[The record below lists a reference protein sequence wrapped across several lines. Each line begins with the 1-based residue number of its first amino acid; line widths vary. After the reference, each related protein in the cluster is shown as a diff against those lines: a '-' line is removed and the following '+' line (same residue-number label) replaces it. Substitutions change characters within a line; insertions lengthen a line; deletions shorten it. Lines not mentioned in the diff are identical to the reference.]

1 MCTIWSTWRGRRLWG
16 GAFAIVV
23 LACSG
28 TEPILPTGSVRVTTA
43 TAGTDLDPDGYTVT
57 LDEGQPQ
64 PVAVNGAV
72 LLTGLTSGAHALAL
86 GGVAANCIPNDAN
99 ASALNV
105 VAGDTADVAFTVT
118 CTSTFA
124 SVSVGYLFACGITIA
139 GGTYC
144 WGINQDGQ
152 LGHGATGP
160 AECFGYPCSIIPVS
174 VVGGLRFGT
183 VSAGSD
189 HACGIAA
196 GGAAYCWGD
205 NAYGELGDGTT
216 VGKAAPVAVR
226 GGLSFGALSTGAGH
240 TCGVTNGGAVHC
252 WGMND
257 SGQLGDGTTTDRITP
272 VAVLGGF
279 TFATV
284 SASAGGGHTCGIT
297 TGGATYCWGHN
308 AFGELGD
315 GTTIDQASPV
325 AVAGGASFAVV
336 SAGAGQTCGV
346 TTTGGAYCWGWNS
359 EGQLG
364 DANRIDSATPVAVW
378 GGLSFAAVS
387 SAGGGGY
394 VTCGVT
400 TSRTAYCWGDNS
412 YGELGDAQAS
422 STPSA
427 PYSTVPVKVAGQP

>member
-174 VVGGLRFGT
+174 VVGGLRFVVLHTKGAK
-183 VSAGSD
+183 SGK
-189 HACGIAA
+189 GYK
-196 GGAAYCWGD
+196 GGG
-205 NAYGELGDGTT
+205 NL
-216 VGKAAPVAVR
+216 VFNLK
-226 GGLSFGALSTGAGH
+226 
-240 TCGVTNGGAVHC
+240 NGGVGLGKISKKAKLKKAHGAPRMIIRIARHPVVPHHEVQVTALTVTF
-252 WGMND
+252 
-257 SGQLGDGTTTDRITP
+257 SGIGQPQRITAP
-272 VAVLGGF
+272 AH
-279 TFATV
+279 AI
-284 SASAGGGHTCGIT
+284 A
-297 TGGATYCWGHN
+297 
-308 AFGELGD
+308 
-315 GTTIDQASPV
+315 Q
-325 AVAGGASFAVV
+325 
-336 SAGAGQTCGV
+336 
-346 TTTGGAYCWGWNS
+346 
-359 EGQLG
+359 
-364 DANRIDSATPVAVW
+364 
-378 GGLSFAAVS
+378 
-387 SAGGGGY
+387 
-394 VTCGVT
+394 
-400 TSRTAYCWGDNS
+400 
-412 YGELGDAQAS
+412 YGRG
-422 STPSA
+422 
-427 PYSTVPVKVAGQP
+427 

>member
-1 MCTIWSTWRGRRLWG
+1 
-16 GAFAIVV
+16 
-23 LACSG
+23 
-28 TEPILPTGSVRVTTA
+28 
-43 TAGTDLDPDGYTVT
+43 
-57 LDEGQPQ
+57 
-64 PVAVNGAV
+64 
-72 LLTGLTSGAHALAL
+72 
-86 GGVAANCIPNDAN
+86 
-99 ASALNV
+99 
-105 VAGDTADVAFTVT
+105 T

-196 GGAAYCWGD
+196 GGAAYCWGY
-205 NAYGELGDGTT
+205 NNKGE
-216 VGKAAPVAVR
+216 V
-226 GGLSFGALSTGAGH
+226 
-240 TCGVTNGGAVHC
+240 
-252 WGMND
+252 
-257 SGQLGDGTTTDRITP
+257 GDGTTTDRTSP
-272 VAVLGGF
+272 VAVLGG
-279 TFATV
+279 
-284 SASAGGGHTCGIT
+284 I
-297 TGGATYCWGHN
+297 
-308 AFGELGD
+308 
-315 GTTIDQASPV
+315 
-325 AVAGGASFAVV
+325 SFAVV

-387 SAGGGGY
+387 SAGGGG
-394 VTCGVT
+394 
-400 TSRTAYCWGDNS
+400 
-412 YGELGDAQAS
+412 
-422 STPSA
+422 
-427 PYSTVPVKVAGQP
+427 